1 MKVAVLLVL
10 FAPYLV
16 SGCASDGGRGGQM
29 QRPAKRRSGV
39 APETSFEQSAGAS
52 QMRVQNEIGI
62 YDGADLEEALGEHMD
77 EVRACYRRAGHAQ
90 KYAGGQ
96 VTLRFIVRGDGKPR
110 DVLVVANDLGN
121 YDVER
126 CLVDVAR
133 GVQFPPPDGRKA
145 TTFEY
150 PVEFKSTHEVPMQDL
165 DGSLKIDHDV
175 TAQMHSLAGCGPV
188 AQSGASAI
196 FYIGSGGTV
205 ASVGLAAE
213 STLNEQAGACLVR
226 EMRRWKMSVSLPGR
240 MLRYRV
246 NIPPF
251 MRAVESSSPRP
262 EALSAS
268 AHKQRR

>member
-1 MKVAVLLVL
+1 MK
-10 FAPYLV
+10 
-16 SGCASDGGRGGQM
+16 
-29 QRPAKRRSGV
+29 RPGKRRQVV
-39 APETSFEQSAGAS
+39 ARQASFEESAGAS
-52 QMRVQNEIGI
+52 QMGVQNEIGI

-110 DVLVVANDLGN
+110 DVLVIATDLGN

-133 GVQFPPPDGRKA
+133 GGAVPSARREKA

-188 AQSGASAI
+188 AESGASAI

-213 STLNEQAGACLVR
+213 STLNEKAGACLAR
-226 EMRRWKMSVSLPGR
+226 EMRRWKMSASLPGR